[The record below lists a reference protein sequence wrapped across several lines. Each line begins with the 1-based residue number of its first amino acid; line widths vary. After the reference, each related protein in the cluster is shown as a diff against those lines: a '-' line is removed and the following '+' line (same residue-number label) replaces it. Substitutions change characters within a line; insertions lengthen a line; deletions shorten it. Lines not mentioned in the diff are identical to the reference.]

1 MGNTNIVGRA
11 TANASM
17 LSKTE
22 MNDGV
27 PILEHKIAEQRP
39 EAVCLVG
46 KGIWEAVWRVK
57 EPEIP
62 FKTTEFRYGWQD
74 LRLGQRTGS
83 DWPGARVFVTTTTSG
98 ASTNFTFAER
108 VEIWTELGEWVKT
121 KREERKMNSSGLTSA

>member
-1 MGNTNIVGRA
+1 MGNTNIVARA

-57 EPEIP
+57 RPGIP
-62 FKTTEFRYGWQD
+62 FKTTEFQYGWQD
-74 LRLGQRTGS
+74 LRLGERYGS

-108 VEIWTELGEWVKT
+108 VEIWKELGEWVRT
-121 KREERKMNSSGLTSA
+121 KREEGKMISSGLIPE